1 LRYLYTSETTPLK
14 RVLSLYC
21 LPKAL
26 PHRRTSNWPVTLGNY
41 TYILDEGVA
50 EGALV
55 GRGYVLSWGEVSK
68 GESDEEER
76 GEDPSDVYTA
86 PVSP

>member
-1 LRYLYTSETTPLK
+1 
-14 RVLSLYC
+14 
-21 LPKAL
+21 
-26 PHRRTSNWPVTLGNY
+26 
-41 TYILDEGVA
+41 VA

-55 GRGYVLSWGEVSK
+55 GRGYVLSWGEVSE

-76 GEDPSDVYTA
+76 GEDPSDVYIA